1 MTLFSNSWF
10 NSISEQIGFGVSKQ
24 LGLHLNRN
32 KCCYIFMNGD
42 NVVRFPD
49 GQKFEDEVIS
59 WTSNHDMLFSTSP
72 LIYLVPVS
80 ARPAPGRKFRK
91 MGNGYKKSMAYRKV
105 FAMQKQLIV
114 EVVRCINEWANG
126 AWNANEMTWKN
137 PCTTDR
143 MNPWINEINE
153 WVN

>member
-1 MTLFSNSWF
+1 
-10 NSISEQIGFGVSKQ
+10 
-24 LGLHLNRN
+24 
-32 KCCYIFMNGD
+32 
-42 NVVRFPD
+42 
-49 GQKFEDEVIS
+49 
-59 WTSNHDMLFSTSP
+59 
-72 LIYLVPVS
+72 
-80 ARPAPGRKFRK
+80 
-91 MGNGYKKSMAYRKV
+91 MAYRKV